1 MSTGRSWLL
10 VCIRNRRRPRGRRI
24 HVNLLFGAHSR
35 HGQREDSMFGHGSEL
50 GFTIRAL
57 SPSDYSLS
65 RNGDLE
71 WVRSSPRFHRG
82 GDCGDTIGSV
92 GPSMEGGGGGAVRKY
107 FRGDSGS
114 DDRFA
119 ITGRS
124 RSLNSRATWA
134 PTYKLVCQGCV
145 A

>member
-1 MSTGRSWLL
+1 
-10 VCIRNRRRPRGRRI
+10 
-24 HVNLLFGAHSR
+24 
-35 HGQREDSMFGHGSEL
+35 MFGHGSEL

-71 WVRSSPRFHRG
+71 WARSSPRFHRG

-92 GPSMEGGGGGAVRKY
+92 GPSMEGGGGELFESTSA
-107 FRGDSGS
+107 
-114 DDRFA
+114 A
-119 ITGRS
+119 ILALMIDLRS
-124 RSLNSRATWA
+124 PDAA
-134 PTYKLVCQGCV
+134 E